1 MFSFIQDVLEWP
13 EKHPGLGGWVGAVST
28 FIAIFVTWGLAR
40 AEYLRTRRQE
50 RTRTR
55 AEIDLIMRII
65 TDFET
70 QVQRYKDLGQDNAE
84 ALSFKA
90 VHRDDVDWHSM
101 RDLASIPV
109 TNWPTLDIYT
119 EFKRYWRA
127 SEDFTRGETNL
138 NKDLTPNGKGNTM
151 THSLR

>member
-1 MFSFIQDVLEWP
+1 MFSFIQDVLEWT
-13 EKHPGLGGWVGAVST
+13 EKHPGLGGWVGAV
-28 FIAIFVTWGLAR
+28 FAVIAIFVTWRLAR
-40 AEYLRTRRQE
+40 AEYIRSRRQE
-50 RTRTR
+50 RDRSR
-55 AEIDLIMRII
+55 AEIDLITRII

-70 QVQRYKDLGQDNAE
+70 QVQRYKDLGQNNAD
-84 ALSFKA
+84 AVRFNA
-90 VHRDDVDWHSM
+90 VHRNDVEWESM
-101 RDLASIPV
+101 RNLALLPV

-119 EFKRYWRA
+119 EFKRYWIA